1 MTLTEILRILHLI
14 CYLVVVSQL
23 LFYFTVMGAALR
35 KASLEGFL
43 ELRKIIDTDLVKRI
57 KIPYYIC
64 LLLSL
69 LVVLATLPEYPR
81 IIFLTALV
89 ALACLVIDTI
99 IAIKFNV
106 PLNKLTNQWPE
117 NPGNA
122 NWQDVRTRWLNMINY
137 RAIFT
142 TIGIIS
148 LIVGAILD

>member
-14 CYLVVVSQL
+14 CYLIVVSQL

-81 IIFLTALV
+81 IIFLTALI

-99 IAIKFNV
+99 IAIKFN
-106 PLNKLTNQWPE
+106 
-117 NPGNA
+117 
-122 NWQDVRTRWLNMINY
+122 
-137 RAIFT
+137 
-142 TIGIIS
+142 
-148 LIVGAILD
+148 